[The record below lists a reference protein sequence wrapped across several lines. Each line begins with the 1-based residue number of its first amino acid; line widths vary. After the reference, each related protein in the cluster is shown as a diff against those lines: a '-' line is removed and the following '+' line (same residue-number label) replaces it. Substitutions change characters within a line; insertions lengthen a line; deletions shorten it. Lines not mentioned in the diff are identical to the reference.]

1 MTVFSTQVFRGKILV
16 YFTKFTSLEIS
27 QKHDFQFKRTSQ
39 ENLHSVPHKSERS
52 SFERFSYNLYKFLNF
67 DSQIFI
73 Y

>member
-1 MTVFSTQVFRGKILV
+1 MLV
-16 YFTKFTSLEIS
+16 YFTKFTSLGIS

-39 ENLHSVPHKSERS
+39 ENLHSVLHYKSERS
-52 SFERFSYNLYKFLNF
+52 SFERFSYNLYEFLNF